1 MNKTNKY
8 TTKQKTHLHKYK
20 KKDLKYH
27 KYQMPMPM
35 PILNIAINSCNASLE
50 HQKTPKEHTNKS
62 NIKQLIKRTQF
73 INLS

>member
-1 MNKTNKY
+1 
-8 TTKQKTHLHKYK
+8 
-20 KKDLKYH
+20 
-27 KYQMPMPM
+27 MPM

-73 INLS
+73 IKSFMTMTNYAYYFHNKYIYLFQINTKKKKRKK